1 MKIYSIQD
9 KEFAKY
15 GRVIDAPYFDEL
27 KKASETIPVPEAGS
41 MYRASEPAFDTPKIN
56 AYYKQVFGEM
66 DVQVGYCW
74 GRNNI
79 LNALEWHKNSEISVA
94 LTDLIMLLGDM
105 SEMKDGK
112 FESKKLKAFLF
123 KEGESAEL
131 FATTLHFCP
140 GMAKDKVFKN
150 VVVLPKGTNLPLEN
164 ESDDKFL
171 HAKNK
176 WIIVHPD
183 FKRLVEMGRV
193 VGIVGKNIKIK

>member
-1 MKIYSIQD
+1 MKLYSIKD

-15 GRVIDAPYFDEL
+15 GRVIDAPYFAEL
-27 KKASETIPVPEAGS
+27 KKASEEIPVPETGS
-41 MYRASEPAFDTPKIN
+41 MYRASEPAFDTEEIN

-74 GRNNI
+74 GRNDV
-79 LNALEWHKNSEISVA
+79 LNALEWHKNSEIAVA

-105 SEMKDGK
+105 SEMEDGK
-112 FESKKLKAFLF
+112 FKSKNLKAFLF

-140 GMAKDKVFKN
+140 GMPDQKVFKN
-150 VVVLPKGTNLPLEN
+150 VVVLPKGTNLPLEG
-164 ESDDKFL
+164 ESNDKFL

-176 WIIVHPD
+176 WIIVHSD
-183 FKRLVEMGRV
+183 FKRLVDMGRV